1 MRKRICAGNWKMFKT
16 AAEAIAYVER
26 FVDML
31 PSIPAH
37 VEVVLCPPFTAIAAV
52 RQAIDAAGER
62 AQRIK
67 IGAQNMYWEPKGAF
81 TGEISAP
88 MLLDLGVEYVILGHS
103 ERRSY
108 FGETDRNVRLKT
120 TAALQSGLTPI
131 VAVGESLE
139 IRKAGDAQ
147 GHVLMQVRSVVDGFE
162 PTALERMVIAYEPI
176 WAIGT
181 GENCKPE
188 HANAIMRAIRDCA
201 PALSMV
207 PILYGGSVKPENM
220 AEYTAQS
227 DIDGGLVG
235 GASLDPDSFARL
247 AMEAR

>member
-16 AAEAIAYVER
+16 ACEATAYVEQ
-26 FVDML
+26 FVNML
-31 PSIPAH
+31 PSVPAH

-52 RQAIDAAGER
+52 RRALDTAAHGE
-62 AQRIK
+62 ARIK

-88 MLLDLGVEYVILGHS
+88 MLLDLGVQYVIVGHS
-103 ERRSY
+103 ERRLY
-108 FGETDRNVRLKT
+108 FGETDHDVRLKT
-120 TAALQSGLTPI
+120 AAALECGLTPI

-147 GHVLMQVRSVVDGFE
+147 RYVLRQVGSVVDGFE
-162 PTALERMVIAYEPI
+162 PAALERIVIAYEPI

-181 GENCKPE
+181 GENCKPAQ
-188 HANAIMRAIRDCA
+188 ANSIMRAIRGSA

-235 GASLDPDSFARL
+235 GASLDPQSFARL
-247 AMEAR
+247 ATEAR